1 MSQQVDNA
9 TGGWSQRR
17 HVPLSP
23 DAIRHKPFRDR
34 GRHGYDRDQVELFLD
49 QVATDVE
56 QWIAEVERLREDNW
70 RLKEY
75 IRNQRSSDGNGN
87 GNGALTGRSV
97 THEAVSVL
105 SRAQQQADLLV
116 ATAHDQARAIVGDAD
131 AHAKALVKAAYA
143 DADRAAR
150 DYRANAGGS
159 YSAEGETLQRRLAWL
174 RTIMQ
179 ALSALRAQLPAI
191 QGQVDGVTQAFAF
204 ELEHL
209 EQPAADRLVAA
220 ADVPDYPPVWGD
232 R

>member
-1 MSQQVDNA
+1 VSQQVDNA
-9 TGGWSQRR
+9 TGGWSPRR
-17 HVPLSP
+17 QVPLSP

-34 GRHGYDRDQVELFLD
+34 GRHGYDRDQVDLFLD

-75 IRNQRSSDGNGN
+75 IRNQRAGDGSGN
-87 GNGALTGRSV
+87 GNGATGRSV

-131 AHAKALVKAAYA
+131 AQAKALVNAAYA

-150 DYRANAGGS
+150 DYRASAGGS
-159 YSAEGETLQRRLAWL
+159 YSAEGENLQRRLAWL

-179 ALSALRAQLPAI
+179 TLTALRAQLPAI
-191 QGQVDGVTQAFAF
+191 QGQVDGVAQAFAF
-204 ELEHL
+204 ELEQL
-209 EQPAADRLVAA
+209 EQPTADRLVTA